1 MLGKRIFEMRQK
13 LGWSQSRVAKELN
26 VNVKTIKN
34 WEGEVS
40 DPSVKNIIQLAQL
53 FSVTADFLLG
63 IDDRITIVVPALPK
77 TDQDYIRSMCQL
89 YITHIQNRDSQ

>member
-77 TDQDYIRSMCQL
+77 TDQDYIRARSHYLQ
-89 YITHIQNRDSQ
+89 

>member
-77 TDQDYIRSMCQL
+77 TDQDYI
-89 YITHIQNRDSQ
+89 

>member
-40 DPSVKNIIQLAQL
+40 DPFVKN
-53 FSVTADFLLG
+53 
-63 IDDRITIVVPALPK
+63 RK
-77 TDQDYIRSMCQL
+77 
-89 YITHIQNRDSQ
+89 NRRKNR